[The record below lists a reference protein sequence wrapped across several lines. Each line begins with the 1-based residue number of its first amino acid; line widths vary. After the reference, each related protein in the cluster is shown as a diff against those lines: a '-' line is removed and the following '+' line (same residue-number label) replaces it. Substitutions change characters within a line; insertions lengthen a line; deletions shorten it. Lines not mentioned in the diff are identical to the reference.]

1 MTKVFQGKRQTDM
14 ERNFEK
20 LASHI
25 ASLGRS
31 EVERGIRN
39 FKGTFRLD
47 FTDDYIRGL
56 TIERL
61 RHILFA
67 AMANKLEKTD

>member
-1 MTKVFQGKRQTDM
+1 M

-31 EVERGIRN
+31 EVEGGIRN

-47 FTDDYIRGL
+47 FTDDYLRGL
-56 TIERL
+56 TVERL

>member
-1 MTKVFQGKRQTDM
+1 M
-14 ERNFEK
+14 ERNLEK

-31 EVERGIRN
+31 EAERGIRN

-47 FTDDYIRGL
+47 FTDDYLKGL

-67 AMANKLEKTD
+67 AMATKLEKTN